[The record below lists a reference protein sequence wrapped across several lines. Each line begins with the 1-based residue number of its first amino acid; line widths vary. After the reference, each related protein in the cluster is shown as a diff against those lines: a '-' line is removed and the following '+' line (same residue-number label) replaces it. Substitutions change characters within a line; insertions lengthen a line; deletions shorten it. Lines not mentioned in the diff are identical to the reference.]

1 MINLSNLKKSPGAK
15 KREKI
20 VGRGN
25 ASGHGTFSGH
35 GGGTKGQRSRRSMS
49 GRLRRLGMRRLILSA
64 PKLRGFRSLQAKPVA
79 INLDQLEK
87 VFKAGDTVTPQQVL
101 KKGLIRNLNRPI
113 KILGAGELKKSLII
127 SGFKVSGAAAE
138 TIKKAGGKIV
148 EKTAQAAKTKR
159 K

>member
-1 MINLSNLKKSPGAK
+1 MINLSNLKKSPGSK

-64 PKLRGFRSLQAKPVA
+64 PKLRGFKSLMPKPVA
-79 INLDQLEK
+79 INLDQLDK
-87 VFKAGDTVTPQQVL
+87 AFKAGDVISPQQVL
-101 KKGLIRNLNRPI
+101 KKGLVRNLNRPI
-113 KILGAGELKKSLII
+113 KVLGTGDLKKSLII
-127 SGFKVSGAAAE
+127 SGLKVSLAAAE
-138 TIKKAGGKIV
+138 KINKAGGKISEPRV
-148 EKTAQAAKTKR
+148 KSKAK
-159 K
+159 